1 MLHVQSCYLVRGDVI
16 HEPNIRPSFVHT
28 KIQDAETALCANFR
42 DRDVDMFVSNL
53 SNFGHLISVKDFD
66 LNNKEFFEL
75 EDNALD
81 WEKRYLHA
89 DYRSLLDTN
98 SPVSTVNSVELR
110 TSRCAHDAWD

>member
-53 SNFGHLISVKDFD
+53 FDFGHLISVKDFD

-110 TSRCAHDAWD
+110 TNRCAHDAWD